1 MIIHHP
7 GLRVLNMAEITS
19 HNFHNL
25 LPLRG
30 AQVRDARA
38 WAGYLAGARQR
49 YAAHSDVL
57 IAQHHWPVWGSQSM
71 GEYLLRQH
79 DLYKF
84 VHDQTLRLM
93 NHGHTGGDIAEA
105 IRLPEAL
112 QQDWS
117 THSFYG
123 HLKHNVKAVYQR
135 YLSYYDGNP
144 ANLHRLPPVEAGRR
158 WVEIAGGPDALLA
171 AGRRAFEAGDY
182 RWAAEVL
189 NHLVFADP
197 SHVAARELQADT
209 LEQLG
214 YQAESSTFRNA
225 YLMGAQELRNGP
237 PRPAG
242 SPVRGRGLLMAMTVE
257 QVFDTLA
264 VRLMSENLAGVSVA
278 TNWIFTDTGER
289 WTIGISHRTL
299 FASPDSTHPAP
310 DATVTLTRSELL
322 SVIVQDTT
330 FADGMATGRISVDGD
345 AAALLR
351 IFGNLDVFTGAFPIV
366 EP

>member
-1 MIIHHP
+1 MINSYTSWQPLEEVIVGRAYTP
-7 GLRVLNMAEITS
+7 DYFDFINNAQVRCQLQQILAETEEDLDNLQKTIEQYGARVLRPNLSAKDQFVKLQTQGGGAPLPPLTPRDWQISLGQKLLRVLNMAEITS

-38 WAGYLAGARQR
+38 WASYLVGARQR

-135 YLSYYDGNP
+135 YLGAYEGHP
-144 ANLHRLPPVEAGRR
+144 AFLDPLPREAQARKTI
-158 WVEIAGGPDALLA
+158 EYMGGVDVVLSKARADLA
-171 AGRRAFEAGDY
+171 AGEY
-182 RWAAEVL
+182 RWVADVCARIVW
-189 NHLVFADP
+189 VDP
-197 SHVAARELQADT
+197 SCADKHT
-209 LEQLG
+209 
-214 YQAESSTFRNA
+214 
-225 YLMGAQELRNGP
+225 
-237 PRPAG
+237 
-242 SPVRGRGLLMAMTVE
+242 TV
-257 QVFDTLA
+257 L
-264 VRLMSENLAGVSVA
+264 
-278 TNWIFTDTGER
+278 
-289 WTIGISHRTL
+289 
-299 FASPDSTHPAP
+299 
-310 DATVTLTRSELL
+310 
-322 SVIVQDTT
+322 
-330 FADGMATGRISVDGD
+330 
-345 AAALLR
+345 
-351 IFGNLDVFTGAFPIV
+351 
-366 EP
+366 

>member
-1 MIIHHP
+1 
-7 GLRVLNMAEITS
+7 MAEITS

-105 IRLPEAL
+105 IRLPEEL

-135 YLSYYDGNP
+135 YLGAYEGHP
-144 ANLHRLPPVEAGRR
+144 AFLDPLPRQEQSRKTIDYMGGVDVVLSKARADLDAGEYR
-158 WVEIAGGPDALLA
+158 WVADICA
-171 AGRRAFEAGDY
+171 RIV
-182 RWAAEVL
+182 WV
-189 NHLVFADP
+189 DP
-197 SHVAARELQADT
+197 SCAEARRLCAQAM
-209 LEQLG
+209 EQLA
-214 YQAESSTFRNA
+214 YQTESSTWRNA
-225 YLMGAQELRNGP
+225 YLQGARELRQGP
-237 PRPAG
+237 PR
-242 SPVRGRGLLMAMTVE
+242 MASGMSASRDMIRALPLSHY
-257 QVFDTLA
+257 FDYLA
-264 VRLMSENLAGVSVA
+264 MRLNGPRAARHSLVMHWLFSE
-278 TNWIFTDTGER
+278 
-289 WTIGISHRTL
+289 
-299 FASPDSTHPAP
+299 P
-310 DATVTLTRSELL
+310 DASYVLTLSNGVLRHACEEPVGKVDVQLRLSRATLDDISLEQLSFAEALDSERIQLQGPREIFEEFLTLL
-322 SVIVQDTT
+322 DTFDRG
-330 FADGMATGRISVDGD
+330 FAVLEPLPPISG
-345 AAALLR
+345 
-351 IFGNLDVFTGAFPIV
+351 FSGH
-366 EP
+366 